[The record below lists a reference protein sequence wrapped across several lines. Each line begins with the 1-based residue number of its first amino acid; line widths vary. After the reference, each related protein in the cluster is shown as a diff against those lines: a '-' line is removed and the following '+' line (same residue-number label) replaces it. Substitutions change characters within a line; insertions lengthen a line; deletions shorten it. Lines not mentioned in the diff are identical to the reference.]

1 MKRGETGQVSVMI
14 VGFFIVV
21 ALLVVVVADSS
32 AAFLQRQQL
41 NNVADGAALVAAD
54 GIDRDAIYRDGID
67 QDLPLDLRRVRHIVA
82 GYVTAS
88 GAANTVWRVSLEGAR
103 VHIHLEQPL
112 DLALVPPGWKS
123 SSTVTA
129 DATSVL
135 RVGN

>member
-1 MKRGETGQVSVMI
+1 MRRDETGQVSVMI

-21 ALLVVVVADSS
+21 ALLIVVVVNSS

-54 GIDRDAIYRDGID
+54 GLDRDVIYREGID
-67 QDLPLDLRRVRHIVA
+67 QDLPLDLRRIRQIVG
-82 GYVTAS
+82 GYVATS
-88 GAANTVWRVSLEGAR
+88 GAVGTIWRVSLDGER

-135 RVGN
+135 RVGR

>member
-1 MKRGETGQVSVMI
+1 MKRDETGQVSVMI

-21 ALLVVVVADSS
+21 ALLVVVVVNSS

-54 GIDRDAIYRDGID
+54 GLDRDAIYREGIN
-67 QDLPLDLRRVRHIVA
+67 QDLPLELRRIKQIVA
-82 GYVTAS
+82 GYVATS
-88 GAANTVWRVSLEGAR
+88 GAAGTIWRVSLVGER
-103 VHIHLEQPL
+103 VRIHLEQPL

-135 RVGN
+135 RVGR